1 MEEIRLR
8 LNVWFAVLAIAGVQ
22 SIAFQSMPLFGST
35 SIIMSVQRFPV
46 NEVIVRFRAE
56 RGIVF

>member
-22 SIAFQSMPLFGST
+22 SIAFQNMPLFGST